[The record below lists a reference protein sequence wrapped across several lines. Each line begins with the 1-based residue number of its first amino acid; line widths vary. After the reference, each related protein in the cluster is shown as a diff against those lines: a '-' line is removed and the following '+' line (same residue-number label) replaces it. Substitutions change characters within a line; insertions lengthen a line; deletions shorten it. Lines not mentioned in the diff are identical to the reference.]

1 MSKFLCNFLCDF
13 YRYPIEILFKAEN
26 EAEVNFNLS
35 CRVKKKTSPLAVNV
49 KAEGFAIKMD
59 LVCEDSLGNRVKLSA
74 KGVNVINFG
83 DVSKHSLYVWQVR
96 SNKLP

>member
-1 MSKFLCNFLCDF
+1 MFNFVCIF
-13 YRYPIEILFKAEN
+13 FRFPVKILFKAES
-26 EAEVNFNLS
+26 EADVNFNLS

-59 LVCEDSLGNRVKLSA
+59 LVCEDSLGNRVKLST

-83 DVSKHSLYVWQVR
+83 DVSKHSLYV
-96 SNKLP
+96 